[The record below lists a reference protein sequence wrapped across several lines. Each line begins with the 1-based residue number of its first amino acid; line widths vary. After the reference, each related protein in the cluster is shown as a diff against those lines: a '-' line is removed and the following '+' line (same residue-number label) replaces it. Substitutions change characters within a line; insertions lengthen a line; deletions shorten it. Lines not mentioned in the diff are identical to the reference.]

1 MCKLG
6 VKFKNKD
13 RREVAMKTL
22 ITLLITIV
30 SLLSY
35 SASAQDMSWK
45 VNNHLGADGQD
56 RIRTMASDA
65 DGNTFLLIEFSNTVQ
80 FGSAEFT
87 SYGQTDVALVKSNA
101 LGEVFWAKQLG
112 GPVKDYGYGIAVSD
126 NGTVAITGSFSEQLN
141 IENEQ
146 LSASGATD
154 AYIAVFS
161 KEGTLEWT
169 RTIGGKYYDYA
180 SDIHFDNENNLLVS
194 GWFSGITTF
203 TTYAIEST
211 NHNDGFF
218 AKYNADGE
226 FQWVVQLEGEGPQ
239 VVNSISTDASNNYY
253 IGGQFENTMTASGIE
268 ISSNG
273 YYDAFVLKTDSEGN
287 GQWVKGFGGEQSDN
301 IYTIRATSA
310 GDVYAAGY
318 FAQSMFVNSN
328 EYVAK
333 GFDDGFAVKLTTDGQ
348 VDWSTQFGSSGWEYA
363 RSIDVNN
370 GMVAV
375 GGYFSGSITIGSE
388 KFNAYGGEY
397 DYDQFTAFYS
407 STDGQLLD
415 AVTMG
420 GDNSD
425 FTYEVI
431 ADVAHGGF
439 YIAGEFYGTHQFEST
454 TTNAAGNN
462 DAIVLRYGPEPV
474 VEETT
479 PLFGF
484 NHTLSND
491 TLKIHLSGS
500 DAQDVHYFSGE
511 LGFNASTVQFLGAT
525 SANPSQH
532 ISVAGLQNEST
543 VGFSIG
549 KMSSSSVTF
558 GENAITLIFTVEDS
572 YAETADFTL
581 ANVLAENATM
591 ESMDVLFETDY
602 SVTLNTMLAVWPGD
616 TNNDQK
622 VCEQDVLSLAYNWG
636 AEGETR
642 PEGSVEWT
650 EQLAQ
655 PWEDTTATYSDTDGS
670 GKVDHNDLRAI
681 TYNFGSVCD
690 TDGQQ
695 QKARNSAPEQ
705 LTQDSEVMFEMSR
718 LNAGQTA
725 TITLTSSSDQSILG
739 VAARIHLDGL
749 TESDY
754 TIRSINYGSWAQDWL
769 ADYQAIEFQRSEG
782 NLVALALAKHGKEGK
797 ADLMKDEMIVEIEIE
812 ALTNWT
818 APVPVGVDNMS
829 VTQENGASNSETIA
843 LNSDDKAGFETMPER
858 IKLFGNYP
866 NPFNPS
872 TQIAFELPE
881 NMEVSIT
888 VYNAMGQKVATLLE
902 GPLAAGSHSIPFSA
916 ENLAS
921 GTYLYQLQADG
932 YQHTEKMTLVK

>member
-1 MCKLG
+1 
-6 VKFKNKD
+6 
-13 RREVAMKTL
+13 MKTL
-22 ITLLITIV
+22 ITTLLTLV
-30 SLLSY
+30 TLLSI

-56 RIRTMASDA
+56 RIRTMAADE
-65 DGNTFLLIEFSNTVQ
+65 DGNTYLLMEFSNTVAL
-80 FGSAEFT
+80 GTSEFT
-87 SYGQTDVALVKSNA
+87 SYGQTDVALVKTNA
-101 LGEVFWAKQLG
+101 LGEIFWAKQLG

-126 NGTVAITGSFSEQLN
+126 NGRIAITGSFSEQLN
-141 IENEQ
+141 IDDQQ
-146 LSASGATD
+146 LIASGATD

-161 KEGTLEWT
+161 NDGSVDWT

-180 SDIHFDNENNLLVS
+180 SDIHFDNEGNLLVS

-203 TTYAIEST
+203 TSYAIEST
-211 NHNDGFF
+211 NHNDGFL
-218 AKYNADGE
+218 AKYNSAGDFE
-226 FQWVVQLEGEGPQ
+226 WVVQFEGEGPQ

-253 IGGQFENTMTASGIE
+253 VGGQFENTMTVSGTE
-268 ISSNG
+268 ITSSG
-273 YYDAFVLKTDSEGN
+273 FYDAFVLKTDADGN
-287 GQWVKGFGGEQSDN
+287 TQWIEGFGGEQSDN

-318 FAQSMFVNSN
+318 FAQSMFVEST

-333 GFDDGFAVKLTTDGQ
+333 GFDDGFALKLNTNGQ
-348 VDWSTQFGSSGWEYA
+348 VEWSTQFGASGWEYA
-363 RSIDVNN
+363 RSIDVNS

-388 KFNAYGGEY
+388 KFNAFGGEY

-420 GDNSD
+420 GNNSD
-425 FTYEVI
+425 FTYDVI
-431 ADVAHGGF
+431 ADVAQGGF
-439 YIAGEFYGTHQFEST
+439 YVAGEFYGTHQFENSI
-454 TTNAAGNN
+454 TNSAGNN
-462 DAIVLRYGPEPV
+462 DGIVLRYGPEPV
-474 VEETT
+474 IEETT

-491 TLKIHLSGS
+491 TLQIHLSGT
-500 DAQDVHYFSGE
+500 DAQDVHYLSGE
-511 LGFNASTVQFLGAT
+511 LGFNADIVRFLGAT
-525 SANPSQH
+525 TANPSQH
-532 ISVAGLQNEST
+532 LSVAGLQNTTT

-558 GENAITLIFTVEDS
+558 GENALSLIFVMEDN

-581 ANVLAENATM
+581 TNLLAENATM
-591 ESMDVLFETDY
+591 ESMDVLFETSY
-602 SVTLNTMLAVWPGD
+602 SVTLNKMLAVWPGD
-616 TNNDQK
+616 ANNDLQ
-622 VCEQDVLSLAYNWG
+622 VCEQDVLALAYNWG
-636 AEGETR
+636 SEGEARTD
-642 PEGSVEWT
+642 GSVDWT
-650 EQLAQ
+650 EHIAQ
-655 PWEDTTATYSDTDGS
+655 PWADTNATFSDTDGS

-695 QKARNSAPEQ
+695 QKVRDNTNEQ
-705 LTQDSEVMFEMSR
+705 LSETDNVLFEMSR
-718 LNAGQTA
+718 LNTGETA
-725 TITLTSSSDQSILG
+725 TITLTSNSDQSILG
-739 VAARIHLDGL
+739 VSARIILEGLD
-749 TESDY
+749 EADY
-754 TIRSINYGSWAQDWL
+754 TVRSITYGSWAQDWL
-769 ADYQAIEFQRSEG
+769 ADYQAIEFQRTER
-782 NLVALALAKHGKEGK
+782 NLIALALAKHGKEGK
-797 ADLMKDEMIVEIEIE
+797 ANLLEGEMIAEIEIE

-818 APVPVGVDNMS
+818 APVPVGVENMS
-829 VTQENGASNSETIA
+829 VTQENGQANTETIGM
-843 LNSDDKAGFETMPER
+843 NSDRRAGFETAPER

-872 TQIAFELPE
+872 TQISFELPE
-881 NMEVSIT
+881 NMEVNIT
-888 VYNAMGQKVATLLE
+888 IYNAMGQKVATLLE
-902 GPLAAGSHSIPFSA
+902 GQLAAGSHSIPFSA